1 MYNVRIDPVLYRSVP
16 EVFLC
21 KNGTREGRSA
31 NYFCNLRITLYSW
44 VNQSVPFGFFI

>member
-1 MYNVRIDPVLYRSVP
+1 MYNVFVVPVLYKDVP

-31 NYFCNLRITLYSW
+31 IYFCNLRITLYSW
-44 VNQSVPFGFFI
+44 DNQSVPFGFFI

>member
-1 MYNVRIDPVLYRSVP
+1 MYNVRIDPVRKCSVP

-31 NYFCNLRITLYSW
+31 IYFCNLRITLHSW